1 MSVPM
6 WTIVAKNSDSTAIV
20 TIDDLGIS
28 IEAGGQITLS
38 DHYDQLATSDDLRQ
52 LVDDG
57 DIVINDGSSDLSA
70 VNGVKYLT
78 FIQSKYLSDNHYTKT
93 ELQSSGS
100 SSVHWDNLT
109 NVPPFG
115 SPRWL
120 APVLARVIAIQS
132 AAPSGTEGQFYIDT
146 DDNHLYK
153 YVTSSWVD
161 QGAPSDEDRVINLDS
176 TSQVIYQYD
185 LGGDSWDA
193 QSEPSD
199 GDAVLVLDDGDG
211 DGNQAQYVYDLSTL
225 SWVKIA
231 DVDWEGNTLDKS
243 YDEGGAGAGRI
254 ITVDSGSVKLDATSG
269 TYAPIELTQQS
280 TAPSLGLAA
289 GQLTVVGGIPYV
301 YDGTRAKWLSIQ
313 RGFFTFGRNGLTRSQ
328 YLDFYVGNLTSNNS
342 GLRIVRNATI
352 VSLSGQFSSSGTGT
366 FQIRKND
373 SSSNISTLLLSATS
387 GAEDTTINVN
397 LDAGDYLQAAMSA
410 TSPFVNDPIIVV
422 EIAFRI

>member
-6 WTIVAKNSDSTAIV
+6 WTLIAKNSDSTATV
-20 TIDDLGIS
+20 TIDDLGIT
-28 IEAGGQITLS
+28 IDAGGQITLS
-38 DHYDQLATSDDLRQ
+38 DHYEYDQLAASDDLRQ
-52 LVDDG
+52 LVYDG
-57 DIVINDGSSDLSA
+57 DIVINDGSDDLSA
-70 VNGVKYLT
+70 ANGVKYLT
-78 FIQSKYLSDNHYTKT
+78 FIHSKYLSDNHYTKT
-93 ELQSSGS
+93 EISTSGQSN
-100 SSVHWDNLT
+100 VHWDNLT

-120 APVLARVIAIQS
+120 TPVLARVIAIQS

-153 YVTSSWVD
+153 YITSSWVD
-161 QGAPSDEDRVINLDS
+161 QGAPSDDDRVINLDS

-193 QSEPSD
+193 QSDPSE
-199 GDAVLVLDDGDG
+199 GDAVLVTDDGDG
-211 DGNQAQYVYDLSTL
+211 KQAQYVYDLSAL

-231 DVDWEGNTLDKS
+231 DVDWEGNTLDES

-254 ITVDSGSVKLDATSG
+254 ITVDSGAVKLDATSG
-269 TYAPIELTQQS
+269 TYAPIELTQQAS
-280 TAPSLGLAA
+280 APSSGLAA

-301 YDGTRAKWLSIQ
+301 YDGTRSKWLSIQ
-313 RGFFTFGRNGLTRSQ
+313 RGFFAFGRQGLTRSQ
-328 YLDFYVGNLTSNNS
+328 YLDFYVGSLTSNNS
-342 GLRIVRNATI
+342 GLRIVRDATI

-387 GAEDTTINVN
+387 GAGDTTININ

-410 TSPFVNDPIIVV
+410 TAPFVNDPIIIV
-422 EIAFRI
+422 EIAWRI